1 MIPVQPI
8 LFWRYFDVAV
18 IALVSFVVAWL
29 MLTHRKRNG
38 SLLASISQTIAADKR
53 ASLIFSL
60 MMTVAVPLYYGFI
73 WFWLG
78 PLVVAP
84 WYFYA
89 LVAVSFVA
97 EMVFVWVPAT
107 EGKSKKIHELN
118 AWFVGVV
125 MFVAPLILLLGA
137 TLSQAATAATIA
149 FLALSVILLLLLVI
163 PKTRKHT
170 LIYEIIYCVL
180 FWVLMSFIAHIQ

>member
-1 MIPVQPI
+1 MIPVQPV
-8 LFWRYFDVAV
+8 LFWQYFDFVV
-18 IALVSFVVAWL
+18 IATVTIVVAWL
-29 MLTHRKRNG
+29 MLMHRKKKG
-38 SLLASISQTIAADKR
+38 EWFASLSQTIAADRR

-60 MMTVAVPLYYGFI
+60 MMSVAVPLYYVFI

-78 PLVVAP
+78 PLVAAP
-84 WYFYA
+84 WHFYA

-107 EGKSKKIHELN
+107 EGKSKTIHELN

-137 TLSQAATAATIA
+137 SLSHAATVAVVT
-149 FLALSVILLLLLVI
+149 FLGLSVVLLLLLAI

-180 FWVLMSFIAHIQ
+180 FWALMSFIAHVQ